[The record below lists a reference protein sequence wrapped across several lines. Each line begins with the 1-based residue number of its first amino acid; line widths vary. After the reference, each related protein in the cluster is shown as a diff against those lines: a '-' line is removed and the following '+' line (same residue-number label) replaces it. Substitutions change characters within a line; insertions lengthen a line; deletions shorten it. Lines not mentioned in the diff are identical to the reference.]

1 MCGFCNS
8 HATKFRSAVVFLVVL
23 GAFEV
28 LNGLFDARRGSSCG

>member
-1 MCGFCNS
+1 
-8 HATKFRSAVVFLVVL
+8 VVFLVVL